1 MFCDSYELGS
11 PARSV
16 HFLAPFKMMWGK
28 EVNEKKKIK
37 WPINVFCSLMQQTLV
52 SPWLVSGNSEYG
64 IFFICQKALILPG
77 SW

>member
-1 MFCDSYELGS
+1 M
-11 PARSV
+11 
-16 HFLAPFKMMWGK
+16 K
-28 EVNEKKKIK
+28 KKKIK